1 MRPSSILWNDEP
13 ATEIQVNHLRRL
25 GYEPEHPLTK
35 GEALQLIQ
43 QFKHRL
49 ETHRSQGESNQ
60 PGGGADAW
68 RLRRDVEE
76 AREAV
81 ARVRDGEKPPAE
93 YRLSEAIC
101 RRQEFWMDTCRGP
114 GKMRSGVPQV
124 FELYMKHGC
133 RFSEPARGQV
143 QEILDALD
151 GAAPGWDRE
160 HPELFY
166 QTLEMN
172 FRELLR
178 HTL

>member
-1 MRPSSILWNDEP
+1 MRPPSILWNDEP

-43 QFKHRL
+43 QFKHRP
-49 ETHRSQGESNQ
+49 ETHRSPGESPQ
-60 PGGGADAW
+60 AGGGAEAW
-68 RLRRDVEE
+68 RLRREVEA
-76 AREAV
+76 AREAMASV
-81 ARVRDGEKPPAE
+81 QGSERAPAE
-93 YRLSEAIC
+93 YRLAEAIC
-101 RRQEFWMDTCRGP
+101 RRQEFWMDTCREP
-114 GKMRSGVPQV
+114 GKMRNGAPQV

-133 RFSEPARGQV
+133 RFSEPARGRV

-151 GAAPGWDRE
+151 GAAPGWDQE

-166 QTLEMN
+166 QTMEMN

-178 HTL
+178 HPL